1 MQAAEQVR
9 RDRPPAR
16 CHAPVAPLLITPLW
30 GIWEPTHILSGMGSS
45 KALHSPRYKKFLGR
59 LVQARVDAGLTQTE
73 LARAIGRSQTWV
85 SKCELGERRVDII
98 ELEDIAQA
106 LGKQI
111 EWFGR
116 RCGEEK

>member
-1 MQAAEQVR
+1 MPR
-9 RDRPPAR
+9 AR
-16 CHAPVAPLLITPLW
+16 SFGTPLW
-30 GIWEPTHILSGMGSS
+30 GMSVTAYILSMVGSA
-45 KALHSPRYKKFLGR
+45 KALHSPRYKEFRAR
-59 LVQARVDAGLTQTE
+59 LLQARTEAGLTQSE

-116 RCGEEK
+116 RYGDDQ